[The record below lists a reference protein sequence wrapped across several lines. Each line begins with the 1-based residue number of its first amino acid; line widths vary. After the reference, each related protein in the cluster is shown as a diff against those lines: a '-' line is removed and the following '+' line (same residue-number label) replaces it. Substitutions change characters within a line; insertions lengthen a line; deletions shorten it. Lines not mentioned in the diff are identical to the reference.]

1 MTFYHVIAKLEPE
14 ESSRVLF
21 SDLSENDR
29 CSQFITPYEKAVS
42 FFSGND
48 LISPTTLQSVQI
60 ILTVKS
66 DETEREEIN
75 RKDRENIDRLNSSD
89 SGVFFVSVG
98 GGYDPEDIAEV
109 GDDVTHSFIKGPP
122 GFKANRWSPSL
133 KVVSWVGGIVAVVSA
148 AGLVKWLGWA

>member
-1 MTFYHVIAKLEPE
+1 MTFYHVIAKLESE

-21 SDLSENDR
+21 SDLSKNDLN
-29 CSQFITPYEKAVS
+29 SQFITPYEKGVS

-48 LISPTTLQSVQI
+48 LVSPTTLRSVQI
-60 ILTVKS
+60 ILTAKS
-66 DETEREEIN
+66 DEVERDEIN
-75 RKDRENIDRLNSSD
+75 RKDREKIDHLNSSD
-89 SGVFFVSVG
+89 SGAFFVSVG
-98 GGYDPEDIAEV
+98 GGYDPEDIAGA

-133 KVVSWVGGIVAVVSA
+133 KVVSWVGGIVAVVAA